1 MKREP
6 GKRQVA
12 RMDPWVDV
20 GGVMIRIPLSDPV
33 EYLVSRKFS
42 YSPLIPKMEGPGR
55 GRFKDE
61 QELITEMGLPKRT
74 PCNAARRISD
84 SLRTRARRLPWRC
97 HRAFP
102 PSAGPQEGSGP
113 RCICPRVVD
122 RPDLHA
128 LVIGVMEGELPDH
141 LGRPDVRL
149 RVHGERCRCG
159 PGAPRCFSQAP
170 SQSPNAPLVHRL

>member
-1 MKREP
+1 LRLARDGTGELRVEAEVQALPLGSRCRPMKREP

-61 QELITEMGLPKRT
+61 QELITEIEAYR
-74 PCNAARRISD
+74 SE
-84 SLRTRARRLPWRC
+84 LRAM
-97 HRAFP
+97 P
-102 PSAGPQEGSGP
+102 PEEFQTLCEQEQEGFLGGVIELFHL
-113 RCICPRVVD
+113 RQVRKRAQDRVVFA
-122 RPDLHA
+122 RELSIA
-128 LVIGVMEGELPDH
+128 LICTRWSL
-141 LGRPDVRL
+141 
-149 RVHGERCRCG
+149 
-159 PGAPRCFSQAP
+159 A
-170 SQSPNAPLVHRL
+170 